1 MKTVVSRSPE
11 ETLELGRRYAHTLRP
26 ADVVALIGTL
36 GSGKTRF
43 VTGVCLGLGV
53 HAGVGSPTFT
63 LINEYPAAFGVVA
76 HVDLY
81 RIDRRSEIIEL
92 GIEEYFN
99 DRCICLIEWAERI
112 GDFLPRGHKTV
123 RMRHGGNANE
133 RVIEMFEESGVPA

>member
-1 MKTVVSRSPE
+1 MKTVVSRSTE
-11 ETLELGRRYAHTLRP
+11 ETVDLGRWYAQSLRP
-26 ADVVALIGTL
+26 GDVVALIGTL
-36 GSGKTRF
+36 GSGKTQF

-53 HAGVGSPTFT
+53 TAGVGSPTFT

-81 RIDRRSEIIEL
+81 RIDRRSELVEL

-112 GDFLPRGHKTV
+112 EDFLPRSHKV
-123 RMRHGGNANE
+123 VKMQHRESANE
-133 RVIEMFEESGVPA
+133 RLIEIFEESGVPV